1 MNSDQSNDVDKSS
14 LSDKSISLSR
24 VGEFVTA
31 ALRYWEPRRIF
42 YNLVLIVVVLVHF
55 ILSLPSSKSLIAWNN
70 ILEVFVLAI
79 LANVFYCAAYLVDI
93 FVQLSCFRDDWLRWR
108 WLLLTIG
115 TTFAAVL
122 AHFYSSGMLS
132 HLCE

>member
-24 VGEFVTA
+24 IGEFVTA

-55 ILSLPSSKSLIAWNN
+55 ILSLPSSKSLIAWDN
-70 ILEVFVLAI
+70 ILQVFVLAI
-79 LANVFYCAAYLVDI
+79 FANVCYCAAYLVDI
-93 FVQLSCFRDDWLRWR
+93 FVQLSSFRDDWLRWR

-122 AHFYSSGMLS
+122 AHFFSSEMLA
-132 HLCE
+132 HICE